1 MLLGVF
7 LFQWWRWGSGINRKA
22 SAFSKRGVWF
32 FKTEWLFFEKLVQY
46 ILNIYLFFAPA
57 PPRPIPPSY
66 PTPLLFS
73 LVLNLSM
80 KSHFYCS
87 RTLDCGACSGA
98 WLTAGL
104 TASGKTESSSPRC
117 YQMPIAFQPGQD
129 LVPIKRAFFFF
140 WHSFPMKTSSQAF
153 VCSLCFYTLW
163 TQHCQEEAILVMH
176 EIRLDLCLTVESNP
190 LNWSC
195 YLLLWTEGLDT
206 PCLSPV
212 LTLEWQL
219 QHRLFVSLG
228 CLNPSF

>member
-1 MLLGVF
+1 MVVLWKARTIYFEHLPLLCPSSSKTYPAFLPNPLAVLSCLKSIYEVPFLLLKNSWLWGMLWSMIDSRAHSLRENRVF
-7 LFQWWRWGSGINRKA
+7 LSQMLSNA
-22 SAFSKRGVWF
+22 NSVSARAG
-32 FKTEWLFFEKLVQY
+32 
-46 ILNIYLFFAPA
+46 P
-57 PPRPIPPSY
+57 
-66 PTPLLFS
+66 
-73 LVLNLSM
+73 
-80 KSHFYCS
+80 
-87 RTLDCGACSGA
+87 GA
-98 WLTAGL
+98 
-104 TASGKTESSSPRC
+104 
-117 YQMPIAFQPGQD
+117 YQAC
-129 LVPIKRAFFFF
+129 FFFF